1 MSVETRTCPY
11 CNSLV
16 PTPTGAGR
24 LTCPRCGESLPA
36 RPVLA
41 DDGIAAGPPPEAPRR
56 AAAERSD
63 PHLLEPTRASLA
75 LSLAVLSGLTI
86 AVSALLLLTRTGLSA
101 RAFPFMVGV
110 GGLGLVASAWLW
122 YFRRPRTNGAAAGF
136 IVGNMAGV
144 GLVIMVFALLTEK
157 DRRGNDPPPLKSRGN
172 DPPLKGPDKD
182 TPAALPALGLLGYL
196 PGDSSLVVA
205 VRVADLLKS
214 SAGKK
219 FLEGAVWGPV
229 ESALTQVE
237 KLTGLKREALDVV
250 ALGAR
255 TELLSF
261 QLTVAV
267 RTRERYDPRALGAG
281 IDAVQKPM
289 EHAGRLL
296 YPMQFKVGQG
306 CIWCVEDRTLLV
318 KVWGLSPDFQE
329 VKKALPLK
337 PRQETVGFAEP
348 LRSRLDTGLARE
360 AGLAWVAGQSAPP
373 QLFGAVL
380 PFVARTKETPAPLR
394 QVKSFVIGLTIRGDS
409 TDLTGQF
416 ECKDEAAA
424 LDLLDWFE
432 AHLRPETKGL
442 VTAGT
447 LVSRPRRALHAAT
460 GIALSVT
467 EPLNA
472 PGFVLLSLSL
482 ERLPNAPAEPRVLF
496 AMPVTPETM
505 RQTLRGKGLFQP

>member
-16 PTPTGAGR
+16 TAPPAGAAPR
-24 LTCPRCGESLPA
+24 VICPRCGESFPA
-36 RPVLA
+36 RPVLV
-41 DDGIAAGPPPEAPRR
+41 DDAIAAGPPPEAPRPAGPEAPR
-56 AAAERSD
+56 
-63 PHLLEPTRASLA
+63 LLEPARAGVA
-75 LSLAVLSGLTI
+75 LSLAVLSALTI
-86 AVSALLLLTRTGLSA
+86 FISAVLLLSGIDVVSEIGL
-101 RAFPFMVGV
+101 RFMVGV

-122 YFRRPRTNGAAAGF
+122 YFRWPRTNGATAGF
-136 IVGNMAGV
+136 VLGNMAAV
-144 GLVIMVFALLTEK
+144 ALIVLPFALSTQGF
-157 DRRGNDPPPLKSRGN
+157 RRGNDPPPLKSA
-172 DPPLKGPDKD
+172 DKD
-182 TPAALPALGLLGYL
+182 APALPALGLLGYL

-214 SAGKK
+214 PAGKK
-219 FLEGAVWGPV
+219 FLEGEVWGPV
-229 ESALTQVE
+229 ESALAQVE
-237 KLTGLKREALDVV
+237 KLTRLKREALDIV

-267 RTRERYDPRALGAG
+267 RTRERYDPKALGAG
-281 IDAVQKPM
+281 IDAVKKPM

-329 VKKALPLK
+329 VKKSLPLK

-360 AGLAWVAGQSAPP
+360 TGLAWVAGKSAPP

-380 PFVARTKETPAPLR
+380 PFVAKARQTPAPLR
-394 QVKSFVIGLTIRGDS
+394 QVTSFVIGLTARGDS

-416 ECKDEAAA
+416 ECKDETAA
-424 LDLLDWFE
+424 LDLLDYLE
-432 AHLRPETKGL
+432 GQLRPETKGL

-447 LVSRPRRALHAAT
+447 LVSRPRRALTAAT
-460 GIALSVT
+460 GIGLSGT
-467 EPLNA
+467 APLNA
-472 PGFVLLSLSL
+472 PAFVLLSLSL

-505 RQTLRGKGLFQP
+505 RQTRRGKGLFVP